1 MSFGLPCVCFNNI
14 PYEDIITQQIDG
26 YVLSERSAE
35 LLANAINKMI
45 GDDALRESIG
55 KNAQVSVKRF
65 SKEKIA
71 QKLLEF
77 MKS

>member
-14 PYEDIITQQIDG
+14 PYEDIITQQMDG

-35 LLANAINKMI
+35 LLANAINKI
-45 GDDALRESIG
+45 IEDNTLRETIG
-55 KNAQVSVKRF
+55 KNAQTTVQRF

-77 MKS
+77 MKL